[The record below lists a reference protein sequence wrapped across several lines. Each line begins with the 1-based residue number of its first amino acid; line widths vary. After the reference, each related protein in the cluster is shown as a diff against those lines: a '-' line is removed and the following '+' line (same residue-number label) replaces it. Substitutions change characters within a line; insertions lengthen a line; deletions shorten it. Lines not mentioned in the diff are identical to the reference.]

1 MNSALSLSHVPL
13 LDRLRY
19 SLLDE
24 AQPVYLVGGTVR
36 DAVMGRPVH
45 DVDLAVAAGAIPLT
59 FRLARVLGASAFA
72 LDGERDVGRILV
84 KDERITLDIA
94 RFRGPD
100 LEADLLGRDF
110 TINAMALPAAGQSV
124 EEIIDLHGGLSDLQ
138 AGVIRAIHPRSIDD
152 DPIRGLR
159 AARFAAQFGF
169 RMTDETAAAARDV
182 AQRLLDQTSAERL
195 RDELSRMLTCGAP
208 HHAITLLHHLGLL
221 PVVLPSVAALDGVA
235 QSPPHHED
243 VLQHTLSVLRYLA
256 QVEALLDGATNDA
269 NWATAIDG
277 LLSPFRTGLQEH
289 LAGEVDGGFEGRL
302 LLLWAGLLHDVGKRD
317 TQTVDVAGRIRFLN
331 HDEVGAHMATRIL
344 HDLSF
349 SNEAVRRVKTI
360 VAGHMRP
367 LYLAAERHLPSRRII
382 YRYFRSLRGAGLDV
396 GLLAIADHLATYD
409 GIGDEEE
416 WSTLMAVI
424 AALFGTYFDDHD
436 QTVAP
441 ARLLDGGSIMALLDA
456 PPGHEIGRLLRL
468 LEEAQAAGEITT
480 REEAVAFIRRH
491 YNP

>member
-1 MNSALSLSHVPL
+1 MNGALSLSHVPL

-19 SLLDE
+19 HLSDE
-24 AQPVYLVGGTVR
+24 TQPIYLVGGTVR
-36 DAVMGRPVH
+36 DAIMGRPVH

-59 FRLARVLGASAFA
+59 FRLARALGASAFA
-72 LDGERDVGRILV
+72 LDAERDVGRILV
-84 KDERITLDIA
+84 KDEGITLDIA

-100 LEADLLGRDF
+100 LETDLLGRDF
-110 TINAMALPAAGQSV
+110 TINAMALPAAGQSI

-138 AGVIRAIHPRSIDD
+138 AGFIRAIHPRSIDD

-159 AARFAAQFGF
+159 AARFAAQLGF

-208 HHAITLLHHLGLL
+208 HRALSLLHQLGLL

-256 QVEALLDGATNDA
+256 QIEALLDGATHDA
-269 NWATAIDG
+269 DWTAAIDG
-277 LLSPFRTGLQEH
+277 LVAPFRTELREH
-289 LAGEVDGGFEGRL
+289 LTSEVDGGVEGRL
-302 LLLWAGLLHDVGKRD
+302 LLLWGALLHDVGKRD
-317 TQTVDVAGRIRFLN
+317 TQTVDSTGRIRFLN
-331 HDEVGAHMATRIL
+331 HDEVGAQMASRIL

-367 LYLAAERHLPSRRII
+367 LYLATERHLPSRRTI
-382 YRYFRSLRGAGLDV
+382 YRYFRALRGAGLDV
-396 GLLAIADHLATYD
+396 GLLALADHLATYD

-416 WSTLMAVI
+416 WSTLLAVI
-424 AALFGTYFDDHD
+424 AALYGTYFDDHD

-441 ARLLDGGSIMALLDA
+441 TRLLDGISIMALLDA

-480 REEAVAFIRRH
+480 REQAVTFVRQH
-491 YNP
+491 HNP